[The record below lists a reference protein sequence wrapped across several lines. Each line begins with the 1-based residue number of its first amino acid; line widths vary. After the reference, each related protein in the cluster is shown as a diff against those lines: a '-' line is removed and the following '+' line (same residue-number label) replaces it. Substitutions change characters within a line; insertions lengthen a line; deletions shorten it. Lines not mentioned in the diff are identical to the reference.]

1 MLRKIFTFILCLIP
15 WFASSI
21 VPVDY
26 SYFDSLALPFFT
38 PPRLFFQI
46 AWIIVYI
53 LLAISISGIFNTYK
67 FRDVSLSYKIT
78 LAINYLFNQSFTLLF
93 FGLRNN
99 FLGFISCLG
108 TFVSCLFLYQETFQ
122 LKEKST
128 KFLDPY
134 ILLSLFASILSL
146 IIYIMNTLQY

>member
-1 MLRKIFTFILCLIP
+1 MLKKIFIFILCLLP

-26 SYFDSLALPFFT
+26 SYFDSLILPFFT
-38 PPRLFFQI
+38 PPRLFYSI

-53 LLAISISGIFNTYK
+53 LLAISISDIFTNYK
-67 FRDVSLSYKIT
+67 FKDIPLSYKWT
-78 LAINYLFNQSFTLLF
+78 LIINYLFNQSFTLLF
-93 FGLRNN
+93 FGLKNN

-108 TFVSCLFLYQETFQ
+108 TFISCLFLYQETFQ

-128 KFLDPY
+128 KALDPY

-146 IIYIMNTLQY
+146 TIYIMNTL